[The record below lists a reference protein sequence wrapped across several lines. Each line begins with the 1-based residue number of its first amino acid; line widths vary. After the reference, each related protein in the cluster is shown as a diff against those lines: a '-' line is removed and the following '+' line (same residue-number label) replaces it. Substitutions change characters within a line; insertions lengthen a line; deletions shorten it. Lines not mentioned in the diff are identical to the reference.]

1 MFALQ
6 FVNEMDS
13 MQREMNRLFR
23 HTGLK
28 GSNHTS
34 PAVGLL
40 RAEDKGAAFVVEA
53 ALPGL
58 DPEQLSID
66 VLGRKLTISG
76 RFHDNQPAGEDVRWY
91 RKERRSGAF
100 EQSLTLATELDTEKV
115 EAEYKHGILRI
126 DLPKAAAAVPK
137 KIAVNVA

>member
-23 HTGLK
+23 HAGMK
-28 GSNHTS
+28 GSNRPS
-34 PAVGLL
+34 PAAGLL

-76 RFHDNQPAGEDVRWY
+76 RFQDNPSAGDDVRWY

-100 EQSLTLATELDTEKV
+100 EQSLVLAAELDTEKV

-126 DLPKAAAAVPK
+126 DLPKAAAALPK
-137 KIAVNVA
+137 KIAVNVG